1 MRISNINT
9 RETNEHYDPLRCNN
23 GGGYSQPVITVDFD
37 DGVSVM
43 IEDTSCG
50 DFGSR
55 IRAAICINGEEV
67 YTAAWGSMLGEWEW
81 GSDIPDSPRL
91 VMVESATGYH
101 IMTAEEAECS
111 TEEEYEEEYYD
122 ADHNH
127 IDDNRYGVIYG
138 NRGEFPHIEKYGR
151 RIDAVRI
158 ALECFHSGYDFI
170 RIDAL

>member
-1 MRISNINT
+1 MNITELNQ
-9 RETNEHYDPLRCNN
+9 NEHYSPETCHN
-23 GGGYSQPVITVDFD
+23 GGGYYQPRIIIEFD
-37 DGVSVM
+37 DGISVV
-43 IEDTSCG
+43 IDDTSCG

-55 IRAAICINGEEV
+55 IRAAVCMNGEEV
-67 YTAAWGSMLGEWEW
+67 YTGAWGSMLGEWEW

-91 VMVESATGYH
+91 AMVEAVTGYH

-111 TEEEYEEEYYD
+111 AEEESYYEEYDEEYY
-122 ADHNH
+122 N
-127 IDDNRYGVIYG
+127 DDSNFGVIYG
-138 NRGEFPHIEKYGR
+138 DRGEFPHIEKCVH